1 MKKRKRF
8 QCKPHMQLV
17 SEMRCCV
24 WGLSCNGM
32 TQVHHLL
39 KPWVGA
45 RGMGLRADD
54 RNVVPLCQYHH
65 QQLHDR
71 YGDEFKFFESK
82 TYEWSSVFLTANS
95 HSPRRTS
102 WMGLEIRNAMKM
114 YTLLTE

>member
-1 MKKRKRF
+1 M
-8 QCKPHMQLV
+8 
-17 SEMRCCV
+17 

-45 RGMGLRADD
+45 RGMGLRAGD

-71 YGDEFKFFESK
+71 YGDEFKFFESNFLAPTFGQELAK
-82 TYEWSSVFLTANS
+82 RLWSDYESSQ
-95 HSPRRTS
+95 
-102 WMGLEIRNAMKM
+102 ID
-114 YTLLTE
+114 